1 LFSGIDVSESG
12 AQQLQATA
20 GRAGGRSSGKESKS
34 NVKQWQDVDE
44 QSQAGMF
51 KVSFIAA

>member
-1 LFSGIDVSESG
+1 LFNGIDVSESG
-12 AQQLQATA
+12 AQQLQAAA
-20 GRAGGRSSGKESKS
+20 GRAGGRPPGEESKS
-34 NVKQWQDVDE
+34 NFKQWQDVDE